1 MRIILLLTFLLTSC
15 TKDFILEEKATT
27 ITNEDY
33 YSALAEGYKELAQRE
48 REEFDWAATEYFAQK
63 GLDALKQNLLIPES
77 PYNREITNKL
87 TLEELQIAH
96 KSLINLLLA
105 QDLQIKYKFPL
116 RAARLQILYDYWLEQ
131 AEEDWQREEINRFR
145 DEFWA
150 SYESLVAIAK
160 LAQIKELEAVKSR
173 NYFTLYFPKQN
184 MIFNNEAIKELK
196 NFQYRITHTLNDYN
210 LVLENFTILADN
222 ETNQKILE
230 NRLDKIKKAIFRA
243 GISPKKI
250 YSEKNIFIE
259 KPSQSQEIRLYRDR
273 VEIYIIDKKH

>member
-1 MRIILLLTFLLTSC
+1 MKIILLLTFLLTSC
-15 TKDFILEEKATT
+15 TKDFILEEKAQT
-27 ITNEDY
+27 IGNEDY
-33 YSALAEGYKELAQRE
+33 YTALAEGYKELAQRE

-150 SYESLVAIAK
+150 SYESLIAAAK
-160 LAQIKELEAVKSR
+160 LLHIKELEAIKDR
-173 NYFTLYFPKQN
+173 NYFTIYFPNKN
-184 MIFNNEAIKELK
+184 IIFNHKAVMELK
-196 NFQYRITHTLNDYN
+196 NLQYRIEHTLNDYR
-210 LVLENFTILADN
+210 LVLENFTILEEN
-222 ETNQKILE
+222 EQHRKIIE
-230 NRLDKIKKAIFRA
+230 NRLEQVKKQIIKA
-243 GISPKKI
+243 GILPNKI
-250 YSEKNIFIE
+250 HSEKNIFI
-259 KPSQSQEIRLYRDR
+259 KASMQKQAINSYQDR
-273 VEIYIIDKKH
+273 IEIYIIDKSH